1 MSILQIMC
9 LFILYTLSLVFPLV
23 ERAKFIS
30 TVQLFSLAFYL
41 FEMVYNCVTIK
52 TSGGKKFVSYA
63 DILDYYSRNNL
74 IVDSISFLILLID
87 CTTAL
92 NAMIYLRL
100 FIITKLPQCL
110 EKL

>member
-1 MSILQIMC
+1 M
-9 LFILYTLSLVFPLV
+9 
-23 ERAKFIS
+23 
-30 TVQLFSLAFYL
+30 QLFSLAFYL
-41 FEMVYNCVTIK
+41 FEIVYNSVTIK
-52 TSGGKKFVSYA
+52 TSGGKRFVSYA

-74 IVDSISFLILLID
+74 VVDSISFLILLID
-87 CTTAL
+87 CTTSL